1 MAHVVTAPDWAD
13 VLARGSFCQYIYL
26 TAWLSCID
34 IERFRMIQI
43 SWKWW
48 DCIAHTA
55 EILQNHGLFTLDGA
69 CWFLECVSFKCVWK
83 PLQWPESFR
92 SFVEIVLAY
101 LERLMKPAMC
111 QQTLG
116 PKPFEP
122 WTHLEM
128 SEIPQRVSRI
138 SILFRSL
145 GCQAFARSSELPAW
159 FERTVDRRDTVTL
172 DAIVTIWC
180 GSLSHTITFPD
191 MQTFQCM
198 PSPRTILKGGFR
210 EFTKKIVVIVRVRQ
224 LQQPMRIMRSEFLRD
239 QAKGT
244 QYWNSFFIEHESYSR
259 LLITEKIVLFCPG
272 EMISGAS
279 NCKICKCHRVSHWKG
294 VNSHTIYRY
303 L

>member
-1 MAHVVTAPDWAD
+1 MGPGIGVFLMAHVVTAPDWAD
-13 VLARGSFCQYIYL
+13 VLARGSFCQYICL
-26 TAWLSCID
+26 TAWLSCIE

-69 CWFLECVSFKCVWK
+69 CWFLECVSFKCAWK

-116 PKPFEP
+116 PKPFGP

-159 FERTVDRRDTVTL
+159 FERTVDRRDTVTVTL
-172 DAIVTIWC
+172 DAIVTIWIYLVVHYHIL
-180 GSLSHTITFPD
+180 SLSLTCKPFNVCHHAELFW
-191 MQTFQCM
+191 
-198 PSPRTILKGGFR
+198 R
-210 EFTKKIVVIVRVRQ
+210 EAFGNSQKKILVIVRVRQ
-224 LQQPMRIMRSEFLRD
+224 LQQPMRSEFLRD

-244 QYWNSFFIEHESYSR
+244 QYWELIFHRAWIIFETANYSKDR
-259 LLITEKIVLFCPG
+259 ALFALLSWRDDFRCQ
-272 EMISGAS
+272 
-279 NCKICKCHRVSHWKG
+279 
-294 VNSHTIYRY
+294 
-303 L
+303 

>member
-1 MAHVVTAPDWAD
+1 MIAIVGKPINQLVWWDGIGVFLMAHVVTAPDWAD

-172 DAIVTIWC
+172 DAIVTIWWF
-180 GSLSHTITFPD
+180 TITYYHFPWHANLS
-191 MQTFQCM
+191 MYAITQNY
-198 PSPRTILKGGFR
+198 SEGRLSGIH
-210 EFTKKIVVIVRVRQ
+210 EKKSWW
-224 LQQPMRIMRSEFLRD
+224 L
-239 QAKGT
+239 
-244 QYWNSFFIEHESYSR
+244 W
-259 LLITEKIVLFCPG
+259 
-272 EMISGAS
+272 
-279 NCKICKCHRVSHWKG
+279 
-294 VNSHTIYRY
+294 
-303 L
+303 